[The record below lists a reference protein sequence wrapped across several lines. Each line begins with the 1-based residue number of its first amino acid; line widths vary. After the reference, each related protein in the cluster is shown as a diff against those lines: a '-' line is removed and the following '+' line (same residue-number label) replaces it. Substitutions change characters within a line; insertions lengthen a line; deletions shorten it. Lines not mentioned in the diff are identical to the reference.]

1 MTGLDLRSIAR
12 RLGGEVSGRQVLA
25 PGPNH
30 SARDRS
36 LSVRLSWQAPDGYI
50 VFSHAG
56 DDFAACRDHVRA
68 KLGLSHVMPTRRD
81 APVAPAPSDHAAR
94 IARAAALWADGLDP
108 HGTVVERYLASRG
121 LELPQ
126 GADALRY
133 HPRCSW
139 RDQDRAETIRVPAM
153 VAGMRAIE
161 GDAITAVHR
170 TRLTDAGVKLGRR
183 MLGIAAGAAI
193 KLDRDTEVTH
203 GLAVGEGIETVLAA
217 QQLGFRPVWALASAG
232 AVASFPVLPGVE
244 ALTLLA
250 ENDPASD
257 RAIRQCAERWH
268 AAGREVV
275 IVTPN
280 FGSDLNDAIQG
291 AA

>member
-1 MTGLDLRSIAR
+1 MTALDLRSIAVA
-12 RLGGEVSGRQVLA
+12 LGGEVSGRQVLA

-36 LSVRLSWQAPDGYI
+36 LSVRVSWQAPDGFL

-68 KLGLSHVMPTRRD
+68 KLGLPQLAPTRRD
-81 APVAPAPSDHAAR
+81 APVAPAPSDHASR

-133 HPRCSW
+133 HPRCPW

-153 VAGMRAIE
+153 VACMQAID
-161 GDAITAVHR
+161 GDAITGVHR

-183 MLGIAAGAAI
+183 MLGIAAGSAI
-193 KLDRDTEVTH
+193 KLDPDTDVTD
-203 GLAVGEGIETVLAA
+203 GLAIGEGIETCLAA
-217 QQLGFRPVWALASAG
+217 RKLGFRPVWAMASAG
-232 AVASFPVLPGVE
+232 AVAGFPVLPGVE

-257 RAIRQCAERWH
+257 RAIGQCAERWH
-268 AAGREVV
+268 AAGREVM
-275 IVTPN
+275 IVTPTI
-280 FGSDLNDAIQG
+280 GSDLNDAMRG